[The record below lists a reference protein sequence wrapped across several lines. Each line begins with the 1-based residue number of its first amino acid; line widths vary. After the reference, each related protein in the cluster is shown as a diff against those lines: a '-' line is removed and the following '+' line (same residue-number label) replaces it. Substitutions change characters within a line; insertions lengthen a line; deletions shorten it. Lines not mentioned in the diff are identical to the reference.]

1 MEEKNYPEIDGLEEI
16 LERYINPLN
25 MSIYMEIFS
34 IFIKDENMKVISSI
48 NQMIAVEENLEQSEI
63 TLLIKTL
70 TARQALLLIKTKY
83 GIILDID
90 ETEFKLNDI
99 LTILSKLEY
108 LVDIDKDRASE
119 YLDIIANSDTEKE
132 AITEILLSLGIDE
145 FFLLE
150 HFDKLDYGYLKD
162 YTLLLRDKVDNS
174 DEEFTETDL
183 SILIEF
189 SAIVK
194 ELKEVSGNY
203 RIRCLQIALNNNS
216 FLTEEVVLKEINEID
231 MADNSGLD
239 YLAIEFL
246 SAILLAKL
254 DKSLDLVTVYKEDIL
269 PGLDLSIKEQEDIFK
284 ILSRYYIDIKNKL
297 RGVASA
303 TTGL

>member
-231 MADNSGLD
+231 MADNSGLN

-303 TTGL
+303 TAGL

>member
-1 MEEKNYPEIDGLEEI
+1 MEENNYPEIDGLEEI
-16 LERYINPLN
+16 LDRYVNPLN
-25 MSIYMEIFS
+25 IKLYMEIFS
-34 IFIKDENMKVISSI
+34 KFIKDENMRIMSSI
-48 NQMIAVEENLEQSEI
+48 NDLIGLEENLEQSEI

-70 TARQALLLIKTKY
+70 TARQALLLIKNKY
-83 GIILDID
+83 GIVFDIA
-90 ETEFKLNDI
+90 ETEFKLTDI
-99 LTILSKLEY
+99 LNILSKLEF
-108 LVDIDKDRASE
+108 LVDLDKDRAIA
-119 YLDIIANSDTEKE
+119 YLDIIANYDTENEK
-132 AITEILLSLGIDE
+132 IIEILKNIGIDE
-145 FFLLE
+145 FFLTE
-150 HFDKLDYGYLKD
+150 HFEKIEHGYLND
-162 YTLLLRDKVDNS
+162 YTLFLRDKVDNS
-174 DEEFTETDL
+174 DEEFSFKDL

-194 ELKEVSGNY
+194 ELKEISPNY

-254 DKSLDLVTVYKEDIL
+254 DKELDLITVYKEDIL

-284 ILSRYYIDIKNKL
+284 ILSKYYIDIKNKL

-303 TTGL
+303 TAGL

>member
-1 MEEKNYPEIDGLEEI
+1 MEENNYPEIDGLEEI
-16 LERYINPLN
+16 LDRYVNPLN
-25 MSIYMEIFS
+25 IKLYMEIFS
-34 IFIKDENMKVISSI
+34 KFIKDENMRIMSSI
-48 NQMIAVEENLEQSEI
+48 NDLIGLEENLEQSEI

-70 TARQALLLIKTKY
+70 TARQALLLIKNKY
-83 GIILDID
+83 GIVFDIA
-90 ETEFKLNDI
+90 ETEFKLTDI
-99 LTILSKLEY
+99 LNILSKLEF
-108 LVDIDKDRASE
+108 LVDLDKDRAIA
-119 YLDIIANSDTEKE
+119 YLDIIANYDTENEK
-132 AITEILLSLGIDE
+132 IIEILKNIGIDE
-145 FFLLE
+145 FFLTE
-150 HFDKLDYGYLKD
+150 HFEKIEHGYLND
-162 YTLLLRDKVDNS
+162 YTLFLRDKVDNS
-174 DEEFTETDL
+174 DEEFSSKDL

-194 ELKEVSGNY
+194 ELKEISPNY

-254 DKSLDLVTVYKEDIL
+254 DKELDLITVYKEDIL

-284 ILSRYYIDIKNKL
+284 ILSKYYIDIKNKL

-303 TTGL
+303 TAGL

>member
-25 MSIYMEIFS
+25 ISIYMEIFNK
-34 IFIKDENMKVISSI
+34 FIKDENMRVISSI
-48 NQMIAVEENLEQSEI
+48 NEMIAREENLEQSEI
-63 TLLIKTL
+63 TLLIKRL

-90 ETEFKLNDI
+90 ETEFRLNDI
-99 LTILSKLEY
+99 LNVLTKLEF
-108 LVDIDKDRASE
+108 LIDIDKDRATT
-119 YLDIIANSDTEKE
+119 YLDIIANHDTDNER
-132 AITEILLSLGIDE
+132 ILEILKSLGIDE
-145 FFLLE
+145 FFLME
-150 HFDKLDYGYLKD
+150 HFEKIEYGYIND
-162 YTLLLRDKVDNS
+162 YTQLLRDKVDHS
-174 DEEFTETDL
+174 DEEFSAVDL
-183 SILIEF
+183 SILLEF
-189 SAIVK
+189 DATVK
-194 ELKEVSGNY
+194 EIKEISGNY

-216 FLTEEVVLKEINEID
+216 FLTEEIVLKEINEID
-231 MADNSGLD
+231 MNDNSGLN

-254 DKSLDLVTVYKEDIL
+254 DRGLDLVTVYREDIL

-297 RGVASA
+297 RGVLSA
-303 TTGL
+303 TAGL

>member
-1 MEEKNYPEIDGLEEI
+1 MEEKSYPEIDGLEEI
-16 LERYINPLN
+16 LERYINPIN
-25 MSIYMEIFS
+25 FEIYMEIFTK
-34 IFIKDENMKVISSI
+34 FIKDENMRVISSI
-48 NQMIAVEENLEQSEI
+48 NEMIAREENLEQSEI
-63 TLLIKTL
+63 SLLIKTL

-83 GIILDID
+83 GIVLDID
-90 ETEFKLNDI
+90 ETEFRLNDI
-99 LTILSKLEY
+99 LNILNKLEF
-108 LVDIDKDRASE
+108 LVDIDKDRAIT
-119 YLDIIANSDTEKE
+119 YLDIIANYDTDYEKM
-132 AITEILLSLGIDE
+132 TEILKDIGIDE

-150 HFDKLDYGYLKD
+150 YFDKVEYGYIND
-162 YTLLLRDKVDNS
+162 YTLLLRDKVDHS
-174 DEEFTETDL
+174 DEEFSSVDL

-194 ELKEVSGNY
+194 ELKEISGNY

-231 MADNSGLD
+231 MVDNSGLD

-254 DKSLDLVTVYKEDIL
+254 DKDSDLVTVYKEDIL

-284 ILSRYYIDIKNKL
+284 KLSRYYIDIKNKL
-297 RGVASA
+297 KGENNA
-303 TTGL
+303 TT